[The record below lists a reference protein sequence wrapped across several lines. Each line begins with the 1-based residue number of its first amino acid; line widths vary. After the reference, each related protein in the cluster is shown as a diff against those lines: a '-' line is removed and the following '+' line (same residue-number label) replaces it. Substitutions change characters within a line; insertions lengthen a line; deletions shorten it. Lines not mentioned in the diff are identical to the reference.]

1 MQDWGEREMS
11 GNKGRKKDS
20 RMLAVAAKDSGD
32 LVEGSSDLDQE
43 CTPAVGVALSRDD
56 VGKLVQA
63 EGFVVQPLAAS
74 EADPA
79 AVIVCDVGVGFGSE
93 AGADAA
99 GDAATDEEAL
109 DLRML
114 ERGRPARFP

>member
-1 MQDWGEREMS
+1 
-11 GNKGRKKDS
+11 
-20 RMLAVAAKDSGD
+20 MLAVATKNSGN
-32 LVEGSSDLDQE
+32 LVEGSSDLEQE
-43 CTPAVGVALSRDD
+43 FAPAVGVTLSRDD
-56 VGKLVQA
+56 VRQLVQA

-79 AVIVCDVGVGFGSE
+79 AVLVCDVGVGFGSE

-114 ERGRPARFP
+114 KPGRPARFP